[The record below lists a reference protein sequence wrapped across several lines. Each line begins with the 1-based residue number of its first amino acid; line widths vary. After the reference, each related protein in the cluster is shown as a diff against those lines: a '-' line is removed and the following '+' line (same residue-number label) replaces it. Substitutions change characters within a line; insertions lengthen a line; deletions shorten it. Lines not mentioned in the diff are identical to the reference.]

1 MPMAWKPW
9 RVCWT
14 FQQTLPSK
22 IWPFSLAAHQLL
34 SWLWKHSKGMIQ
46 YNVILKFQLK
56 HSRDTIKDLCNIVVC
71 WIYRWKFDLSDWV
84 CNILNKNLPFKKLWR
99 WIQIKVWH
107 SNGFYFPHVSSH
119 CPLCSLQVRKKKK
132 KNEFNCIWNL
142 KYILRQSF
150 LQGWF
155 SNRHWKAMPL
165 SNLYLFYYNRKLKL
179 KIDWNKLRELC
190 SIKRSTYDKL
200 VAEMEIHA
208 VKLLGKQLNIL
219 ILPI

>member
-22 IWPFSLAAHQLL
+22 IWPFSSAAHQLL

-46 YNVILKFQLK
+46 YNVILKLQLK
-56 HSRDTIKDLCNIVVC
+56 HSRDTMKDLCNIVVHVYLSLKIWSLC
-71 WIYRWKFDLSDWV
+71 VIYLIRTYCLKSYEDEFKSKSGTVMDFTSPMFQATALCAACRWE
-84 CNILNKNLPFKKLWR
+84 KKER
-99 WIQIKVWH
+99 IQLH
-107 SNGFYFPHVSSH
+107 
-119 CPLCSLQVRKKKK
+119 
-132 KNEFNCIWNL
+132 L

-150 LQGWF
+150 LQGSF

-208 VKLLGKQLNIL
+208 VKLLGK
-219 ILPI
+219 

>member
-34 SWLWKHSKGMIQ
+34 SWLWKHSKGMIH
-46 YNVILKFQLK
+46 YDIVILNFQLK
-56 HSRDTIKDLCNIVVC
+56 HSRDKIKDLCNIVVHVYLSLKIRSLFV
-71 WIYRWKFDLSDWV
+71 IYLIRTYCFKSYEDEFKSKSGTEMDFTSPMFQATALCAACRWE
-84 CNILNKNLPFKKLWR
+84 KKEQ
-99 WIQIKVWH
+99 IQLH
-107 SNGFYFPHVSSH
+107 
-119 CPLCSLQVRKKKK
+119 
-132 KNEFNCIWNL
+132 L

-155 SNRHWKAMPL
+155 SNRHWKELPL

-208 VKLLGKQLNIL
+208 VKLLGK
-219 ILPI
+219 